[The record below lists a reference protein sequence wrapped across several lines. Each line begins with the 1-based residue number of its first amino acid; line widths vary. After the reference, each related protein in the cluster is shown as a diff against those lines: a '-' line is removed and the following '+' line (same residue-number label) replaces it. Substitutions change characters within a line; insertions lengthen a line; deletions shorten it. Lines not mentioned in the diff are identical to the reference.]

1 MVGGW
6 QSGAESSESV
16 MAVVYPLGNKV
27 KGLGKRSTVLS
38 PVGKLSTDCPVCRA
52 EMATGW
58 EALARQG
65 QRLNVTCEHYAHILK
80 QHTKRALIRTMNNQ
94 K

>member
-16 MAVVYPLGNKV
+16 MAVVYPLGNKG
-27 KGLGKRSTVLS
+27 KGLGKRSAVLS
-38 PVGKLSTDCPVCRA
+38 PVGKLSTDCPVCTA

-58 EALARQG
+58 EALARGG
-65 QRLNVTCEHYAHILK
+65 QRLNATCEHYANTLK
-80 QHTKRALIRTMNNQ
+80 QHTRRVLIRTMNNQ